1 LATEDT
7 LDLRGELR
15 VDEPLARH
23 TSWRVGGPA
32 RRFFRPAD
40 AADLAAFLRGLDP
53 TEPVLWLGLGSN
65 LLVSDAGF
73 AGTVIQTQG
82 CLNTLERVGER
93 GMRAE
98 SGGSCAKL
106 ARLAARLGL
115 TGVEFLA
122 GIPGTLGGALAMN
135 AGAYGGET
143 WGWVRRVF
151 TIDRR
156 GEVRERLPANFRIGY
171 RRVQG
176 PPGEWFLEAE
186 LALEPG
192 DTSASL
198 ERIRDL
204 LERRGRAQPIGL
216 PSCGSVFRN
225 PPGDHAARLIE
236 AAGLKGLRV
245 GDAQVSEKH
254 ANFIV
259 NIGAASAWDIARL
272 IEWVQSEVART
283 SGVRLMP
290 EVCWVGVG
298 NHDSAG
304 GQVRQG
310 GRAPRRAVG
319 RTRDLPQ
326 EWRCRVGGLGTSG
339 GGCLWAGPGPD
350 RHPGAAA

>member
-1 LATEDT
+1 MNSDPAKASLP
-7 LDLRGELR
+7 LRGELR

-53 TEPVLWLGLGSN
+53 TEPVFWLGLGSN

-82 CLNTLERVGER
+82 CLSVLRRVGER
-93 GMRAE
+93 GIRTE
-98 SGGSCAKL
+98 SGVSCAKV
-106 ARLAARLGL
+106 ARFAARLGL

-122 GIPGTLGGALAMN
+122 GIPGTMGGALAMN

-143 WGWVRRVF
+143 WDRVGRVL

-156 GEVRERLPANFRIGY
+156 GELRERLPKDFRIGY

-176 PPGEWFLEAE
+176 PPGEWFLGAE

-192 DTSASL
+192 DAAASL
-198 ERIRDL
+198 ERIHDL
-204 LERRGRAQPIGL
+204 LERRGHAQPIGL

-236 AAGLKGLRV
+236 AAGLKGLCV
-245 GDAQVSEKH
+245 GGAQVSEKH

-259 NIGAASAWDIARL
+259 NMGTASAWDIIRL
-272 IEWVQSEVART
+272 IERVQSEVART
-283 SGVRLMP
+283 SGVRLTP
-290 EVCWVGVG
+290 EV
-298 NHDSAG
+298 
-304 GQVRQG
+304 
-310 GRAPRRAVG
+310 
-319 RTRDLPQ
+319 
-326 EWRCRVGGLGTSG
+326 CRVGGWGS
-339 GGCLWAGPGPD
+339 
-350 RHPGAAA
+350 